1 MKRGLYFLSI
11 CPRDIEGNKNYS
23 LLYSSKYRGIYI
35 LPTISGGQSGHS
47 VVVAVV
53 GAVVVAVALLLLLL
67 RVFG

>member
-1 MKRGLYFLSI
+1 MSKRYRRLKKLLSI
-11 CPRDIEGNKNYS
+11 IE
-23 LLYSSKYRGIYI
+23 LYIYRHIYI

-67 RVFG
+67 RVIGW